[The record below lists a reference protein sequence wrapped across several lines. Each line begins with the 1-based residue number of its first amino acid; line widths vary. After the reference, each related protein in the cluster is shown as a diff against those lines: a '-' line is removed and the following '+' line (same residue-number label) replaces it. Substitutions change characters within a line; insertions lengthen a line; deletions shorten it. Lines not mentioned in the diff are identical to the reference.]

1 QGRSNIQHEGAQR
14 RVGVT
19 FNGAKGYSLRHVVHE
34 ARERV
39 TALKL
44 PKDVY
49 VSYAGQA
56 EAERAGQIRLAGL
69 TALSVTL
76 TIAALTLA
84 FRRRILA
91 ALVLVNLPFCLIG
104 SMV

>member
-1 QGRSNIQHEGAQR
+1 LIVANVRTKVLLRKVAAITITQGRSNIQHEGAQR

-76 TIAALTLA
+76 TI
-84 FRRRILA
+84 
-91 ALVLVNLPFCLIG
+91 
-104 SMV
+104 